1 MIQENNGFVNILKP
15 TGETS
20 FQVVAKVKKIL
31 KQKRVG
37 HLGTLDPSASGVL
50 PIAVGKATK
59 FFDYFLKKD
68 KIYFAR
74 VKFGIETDTLDSFG
88 NITKNIDC
96 DVELKNIRTVLNEF
110 IGDIYQ
116 TPPEYSAVKVD
127 GARAYELARKNIKFD
142 IKPRKIHV
150 FSVDLIK
157 KCEKNEFLFKVHCS
171 AGTYIRTLFYDIAK
185 RLNTVSTTTAIIRT
199 KSGLFDFES
208 AFTLDEFEKDPKLM
222 SIKDVFKSL
231 KSFEVKGDISK
242 KILNGVKIKAQD
254 LNINSDYAEDFLIE
268 FEGHVVGLYYLNDGF
283 VCPKVFV
290 Y

>member
-1 MIQENNGFVNILKP
+1 MIQEINGFANILKP

-20 FQVVAKVKKIL
+20 FQVVAKIKKVL
-31 KQKRVG
+31 NQKRVG

-68 KIYFAR
+68 KVYYAR

-88 NITKNIDC
+88 NITNRDDCNIESKDI
-96 DVELKNIRTVLNEF
+96 ESVLNEF
-110 IGDIYQ
+110 VGEVFQ
-116 TPPEYSAVKVD
+116 TPPEYSAVKID
-127 GARAYELARKNIKFD
+127 GVRAYELARKNIKFE

-150 FSVDLIK
+150 FSINLVK

-185 RLNTVSTTTAIIRT
+185 KLNTVSTTTAIIRAR
-199 KSGLFDFES
+199 SGLFDFEN
-208 AFTLDEFEKDPKLM
+208 ALTLDEFEKEPKLL
-222 SIKDVFKSL
+222 SIKDVFKNL
-231 KSFEVKGDISK
+231 KCIEIEGDIAK
-242 KILNGVKIKAQD
+242 KILNGIKVKAED
-254 LNINSDYAEDFLIE
+254 LNIACECAEDFLLE
-268 FEGHVVGLYYLNDGF
+268 FEGRVVGLYCLDNGF